1 MNKSKNQAK
10 QVIVPSREVKILTCP
25 YCWTDQRTERDF
37 CYRCGAGFIYL
48 DEVKGFNRTP
58 LCNLI

>member
-1 MNKSKNQAK
+1 MNRNKNTKEK
-10 QVIVPSREVKILTCP
+10 QVIVKSRSIKIITCP

-48 DEVKGFNRTP
+48 DDSIDWQSTAH
-58 LCNLI
+58 